1 MPRSVPPLT
10 WFRAFEAAARRLS
23 FTAAAEELH
32 LTQSAISQQVRSLEL
47 RLGVTLF
54 QRKPRGLALTDDGR
68 QLLPEVSGALGT
80 LADVA
85 RRYEPSTGEA
95 QLTIAASVSIIQY
108 LLSPIMGRLR
118 QSLNGV
124 NLRLISTV
132 WPDDFR
138 STDTDIEIRFGA
150 EHLVGDNATR
160 LQPDELI
167 VVASPQLQAD
177 PQELQAKPL
186 IETVGTTDGWS
197 QWRELSRYQDNLEPS
212 LVVDYHGAAL
222 SLALQ
227 GSGIA
232 LTSSLISKP
241 YLDSGELL
249 QVRPE
254 TLNSR
259 DGYFL
264 ALRNPDDK
272 LSQRFAQ
279 WLLDYLLSQS
289 KA

>member
-1 MPRSVPPLT
+1 MSRSLPSLT

-54 QRKPRGLALTDDGR
+54 QRKPRGLALTDEGR
-68 QLLPEVSGALGT
+68 QLLPEVSGALGM

-85 RRYEPSTGEA
+85 RRYEPTKSEA
-95 QLTIAASVSIIQY
+95 QLTIAASVSVIQY
-108 LLSPIMGRLR
+108 LISPAMPKL
-118 QSLNGV
+118 QESLQGV
-124 NLRLISTV
+124 KLRLISTV

-160 LQPDELI
+160 LQPDQLI
-167 VVASPQLQAD
+167 VVASPRLQVD
-177 PQELQAKPL
+177 PVSLHKKPL

-197 QWRELSRYQDNLEPS
+197 QWRELSDYAEILEAS
-212 LVVDYHGAAL
+212 LFVDYHGAAL

-232 LTSSLISKP
+232 LTSSLISSP

-254 TLNSR
+254 TLTSR

-264 ALRNPDDK
+264 ALRNPEDEVSQKFADCLLRQ
-272 LSQRFAQ
+272 LS
-279 WLLDYLLSQS
+279 S
-289 KA
+289 